1 MTLGARV
8 FGEMTHFV
16 WPILF
21 GVALVAGTW
30 ITEHRCEDRPMA
42 RKTCLLAIVGG
53 MLGARIW
60 YSAQYGPGSS
70 GMSSYGFVTGA
81 VIVAVLCWKLRGD
94 GSKMGDLPD
103 AAAPAVL
110 LGAALVRV
118 GCFIHGCC
126 YGKPSGV
133 AWAITYGPSTPAYK
147 SQLSQG
153 LIQIFAP
160 SSLPVHPT
168 QLYEAFF
175 AIALSAAFLLGGRSL
190 RLPRH
195 GLFLLTAA
203 LYAAFRFFL
212 EFLRGDS
219 GGLHLGPLTF
229 AQCTSVAVLLVALAL
244 MSSRIRAERPAKG
257 PEVEAA

>member
-1 MTLGARV
+1 MTR
-8 FGEMTHFV
+8 FV
-16 WPILF
+16 WPIMF
-21 GVALVAGTW
+21 GVAVVAGMW
-30 ITEHRCEDRPMA
+30 ITEHRSKDRSLA

-53 MLGARIW
+53 MLGARVW
-60 YSAQYGPGSS
+60 YSAQYGLGSS

-81 VIVAVLCWKLRGD
+81 VIVAALYWKLHGG

-103 AAAPAVL
+103 AAAPAIL

-126 YGKPSGV
+126 YGKPSDLP
-133 AWAITYGPSTPAYK
+133 WAVTYGPSTPAYN
-147 SQLSQG
+147 SQLGEG
-153 LIQIFAP
+153 LIHAFVP

-175 AIALSAAFLLGGRSL
+175 AIALSAALLLGGRSL

-195 GLFLLTAA
+195 CLFLLTAA
-203 LYAAFRFFL
+203 LYSAFRFQV

-229 AQCTSVAVLLVALAL
+229 AQASSVVILMVALAL
-244 MSSRIRAERPAKG
+244 MTWRIRVERPAKG
-257 PEVEAA
+257 REAEAP